1 MSLSAHKIKAL
12 FQKDIKDALK
22 NSQSMIMVVLPILF
36 TLLYRYISLGGEH
49 MDQSFV
55 MATGLLMNLSLIP
68 ISAMSMMIAEEK
80 EKNTLRTLMLS
91 NVSAGE
97 FLISKALVI
106 YLITQSVGL
115 VIYFLSGAG
124 AVSFIRFFFGTSF
137 TCLCLMFFGA
147 IIGIVSKNQMAT
159 GTMSAPFAMLL
170 LIPAIFGQVDE
181 GFAKY
186 ARFTPTYAMLQIL
199 GKEGS
204 LWFPLAVLLAWAILA
219 ALLFSVIY
227 RKKRLD

>member
-1 MSLSAHKIKAL
+1 MSISAHKIKAL
-12 FQKDIKDALK
+12 FRKDIKDIFK
-22 NSQSMIMVVLPILF
+22 NSQSLLMILLPIVF

-55 MATGLLMNLSLIP
+55 MATGLLMNLSLVP

-106 YLITQSVGL
+106 YLITQFVSL
-115 VIYFLSGAG
+115 IIYFLSGAS
-124 AVSFIRFFFGTSF
+124 AISFVRFFFGTSF
-137 TCLCLMFFGA
+137 TCLCLMLFGS
-147 IIGIVSKNQMAT
+147 IIGILSKNQMTT
-159 GTMSAPFAMLL
+159 GTMSAPFALIL

-186 ARFTPTYAMLQIL
+186 ARFTPTFAMLEIL
-199 GKEGS
+199 GSEGS
-204 LWFPLAVLLAWAILA
+204 IWFPLAVLLVWAAIA
-219 ALLFSVIY
+219 ALLFTVIY